1 MAKAKKTSKDVSPA
15 TRTRMQELGS
25 AWVFKRA
32 IQDNQQF
39 KKVEDIK
46 TGNPKDRGKTFNEI
60 KKIWDTVGGVEWDD
74 DIDNEWL
81 ENFYQQQKVLI
92 QKIGRPSFTL
102 FTRDGKS
109 AEAAEFAWQK
119 QPGSPKPFMEWVSE
133 LVKDEFEIGNKDNWN
148 PADIWLIQNEKKWKD
163 EIKRIWKERKNV
175 KELPLEVELG
185 RFNSLFRRLFRS
197 RQIVGISLKKVSGK
211 ADWKE
216 VNVSNKFFKTL
227 KATHM
232 TLTSAKC
239 ELGTVKIK
247 EKTARDA
254 VARGKKNPRTGS
266 TKTPLGKAG
275 AATLTQDT
283 ILEIKD
289 PGVGPDA
296 KETTYKVQIKANN
309 STGFS
314 NLKWEP
320 TITSKTGARLGKAT
334 VELVL
339 DLMKAYG
346 MMKQYEPDNK
356 KFPNDQTS
364 FRDVQD
370 EYRDIIDELMN
381 DRFVDLGVKDTTTAL
396 INISE
401 TFDIYRGQPWVAS
414 SKLQQLRFLY
424 ALMTL
429 KNGKKDDF
437 CTSLI
442 FTAEKAGKRY
452 GPYGKI
458 Y

>member
-1 MAKAKKTSKDVSPA
+1 MAKTSKDVSAA

-25 AWVFKRA
+25 AWIFKRA

-39 KKVEDIK
+39 KKWQDIK
-46 TGNPKDRGKTFNEI
+46 TGNPKDNGKTFNEI
-60 KKIWDTVGGVEWDD
+60 KKIWLKAGGVEWDEEVD
-74 DIDNEWL
+74 QKWL
-81 ENFYQQQKVLI
+81 KNFYEQQKVLI

-102 FTRDGKS
+102 FTRDAKS
-109 AEAAEFAWQK
+109 AEAAQFAWQK
-119 QPGSPKPFMEWVSE
+119 ENGETFMEWVSN
-133 LVKDEFEIGNKDNWN
+133 LVKDEFEISNKDNWN
-148 PADIWLIQNEKKWKD
+148 PADIWLIQREDHWKK
-163 EIKRIWKERKNV
+163 EILKIWKNK
-175 KELPLEVELG
+175 KPALLPLEVELG
-185 RFNSLFRRLFRS
+185 RFNSLFRRLFRT
-197 RQIVGISLKKVSGK
+197 RQIVGISLKAVSGK
-211 ADWKE
+211 ASWKE
-216 VNVSNKFFKTL
+216 VNVSNKFFKTI

-232 TLTSAKC
+232 ELTGAKC
-239 ELGTVKIK
+239 LLGTVPIK
-247 EKTARDA
+247 EKSAIDA

-289 PGVGPDA
+289 PGVGP
-296 KETTYKVQIKANN
+296 EVQPTTYKVQIKANN

-339 DLMKAYG
+339 DLMNAYG

-370 EYRDIIDELMN
+370 EYRDIIDELMK
-381 DRFVDLGVKDTTTAL
+381 DRFVDLGVRDTTTAL

-414 SKLQQLRFLY
+414 SKLQQLKFLY

-429 KNGKKDDF
+429 SDKKRDDF

>member
-1 MAKAKKTSKDVSPA
+1 MATRTSEDVSA
-15 TRTRMQELGS
+15 AVRTRMQELGS

-32 IQDNQQF
+32 IQDNATF
-39 KKVEDIK
+39 KNWEDIK
-46 TGNPKDRGKTFNEI
+46 KDKVTITEI
-60 KKIWDTVGGVEWDD
+60 KKIWKKAGGVEWDD
-74 DIDNEWL
+74 EVDKKWL
-81 ENFYQQQKVLI
+81 INFYEQQKVLLN
-92 QKIGRPSFTL
+92 KIGSPKFTL

-109 AEAAEFAWQK
+109 SEASQFRWQK
-119 QPGSPKPFMEWVSE
+119 HSPKPFMEWVSD
-133 LVKDEFEIGNKDNWN
+133 LVKTEFNIGNKDNWN
-148 PADIWLIQNEKKWKD
+148 PADIWLIQNEKHWKK
-163 EIKRIWKERKNV
+163 EIEKIWGKRKNV
-175 KELPLEVELG
+175 GELPVEVELA
-185 RFNSLFRRLFRS
+185 RFNSLFRRLFRT

-211 ADWKE
+211 AEWKE
-216 VNVSNKFFKTL
+216 VNVSNKYFKTL
-227 KATHM
+227 KATKM
-232 TLTSAKC
+232 ELTSAKC
-239 ELGTVKIK
+239 LLGTVQIK

-275 AATLTQDT
+275 AATLSQDT

-289 PGVGPDA
+289 PGVGPEA
-296 KETTYKVQIKANN
+296 KPTTYKVQIKANN

-339 DLMKAYG
+339 DLMKAYK

-370 EYRDIIDELMN
+370 EYRDIIEELMD
-381 DRFVDLGVKDTTTAL
+381 DRFVDFGVKDATTAL
-396 INISE
+396 INIAE
-401 TFDIYRGQPWVAS
+401 TFDIYKGQPWVAS
-414 SKLQQLRFLY
+414 SKLQQLNFLY

-429 KNGKKDDF
+429 KKDKINDF

>member
-1 MAKAKKTSKDVSPA
+1 MATRTSKDVSPA

-39 KKVEDIK
+39 KKWQDIK
-46 TGNPKDRGKTFNEI
+46 TGNPRDNGKTFNEI
-60 KKIWDTVGGVEWDD
+60 KKIWKKAGGVEWDD
-74 DIDNEWL
+74 EVDKEWL
-81 ENFYQQQKVLI
+81 ENFYEQQKELI
-92 QKIGRPSFTL
+92 RKIGRPSFTL
-102 FTRDGKS
+102 FTRDAKS

-119 QPGSPKPFMEWVSE
+119 ENGETFMEWVSD
-133 LVKDEFEIGNKDNWN
+133 LVKDEFNIGNKDNWN
-148 PADIWLIQNEKKWKD
+148 PADIWLIQNEKHWKN
-163 EIKRIWKERKNV
+163 EIVRIWGKRKTV
-175 KELPLEVELG
+175 SELPIEAELA

-197 RQIVGISLKKVSGK
+197 RQIVGISLKKVSGG
-211 ADWKE
+211 AEWKE
-216 VNVSNKFFKTL
+216 VNVSNKFFKKL
-227 KATHM
+227 EATHM
-232 TLTSAKC
+232 QLTSAKC
-239 ELGTVKIK
+239 LLGTVPIK

-254 VARGKKNPRTGS
+254 VARGKENPRTGS
-266 TKTPLGKAG
+266 TKNPLGKAG

-289 PGVGPDA
+289 PGVGPDG

-339 DLMKAYG
+339 DLMKAYD
-346 MMKQYEPDNK
+346 MMGQYEPDNK

-370 EYRDIIDELMN
+370 EYRDIIDELM
-381 DRFVDLGVKDTTTAL
+381 DDKFVDLGVKDTTTAL
-396 INISE
+396 INIAE

-429 KNGKKDDF
+429 KNGKRDDF

>member
-1 MAKAKKTSKDVSPA
+1 MAKKKTSKDVSPA

-32 IQDNQQF
+32 IQDNAKF
-39 KKVEDIK
+39 KKWEDIE
-46 TGNPKDRGKTFNEI
+46 KDKVTITEI
-60 KKIWDTVGGVEWDD
+60 KKIWKKAGGVDWDND
-74 DIDNEWL
+74 VDKEWL
-81 ENFYQQQKVLI
+81 ENFYEQQKVLI
-92 QKIGRPSFTL
+92 QKIGQPKFTL
-102 FTRDGKS
+102 FTRDGKNS
-109 AEAAEFAWQK
+109 EAKEFPWQK
-119 QPGSPKPFMEWVSE
+119 GEGPKPFMEWVSD
-133 LVKDEFEIGNKDNWN
+133 LVREEFEIGNKDNWN
-148 PADIWLIQNEKKWKD
+148 PADIWLIQNEKHWKK
-163 EIKRIWKERKNV
+163 EIVKIWGKRKNV
-175 KELPLEVELG
+175 GELPVEVELA
-185 RFNSLFRRLFRS
+185 RFNSLFRRLFRT

-216 VNVSNKFFKTL
+216 VNVSNKYFKTL
-227 KATHM
+227 KATKM

-239 ELGTVKIK
+239 LLGTVQIK

-275 AATLTQDT
+275 AATLSQDT

-289 PGVGPDA
+289 PGVGPEA
-296 KETTYKVQIKANN
+296 KPTTYKVQIKANN

-370 EYRDIIDELMN
+370 EYRDIIDELIN

-401 TFDIYRGQPWVAS
+401 TFDIYKGQPWVAS

-429 KNGKKDDF
+429 SVNKRNDF

>member
-1 MAKAKKTSKDVSPA
+1 MAVPAGDGRVSNA
-15 TRTRMQELGS
+15 TMTRMQELGS

-32 IQDNQQF
+32 IQDNQRFYSVQ
-39 KKVEDIK
+39 DIK
-46 TGNPKDRGKTFNEI
+46 TGNPNDGGETFNEI
-60 KKIWDTVGGVEWDD
+60 KRIWKEVGNVNWVDAV
-74 DIDNEWL
+74 DNEWL
-81 ENFYQQQKVLI
+81 ENFYKQSEVLLPEVGNA
-92 QKIGRPSFTL
+92 KFTL
-102 FTRDGKS
+102 FTRDSKSSDDGK
-109 AEAAEFAWQK
+109 FTWQK
-119 QPGSPKPFMEWVSE
+119 EDGETFMEWVSN
-133 LVKDEFEIGNKDNWN
+133 LVKDEFEISNKDNWN
-148 PADIWLIQNEKKWKD
+148 PADIWLIQREDHWKK
-163 EIKRIWKERKNV
+163 EILKIWKNK
-175 KELPLEVELG
+175 KPALLPLEVELG
-185 RFNSLFRRLFRS
+185 RFNSLFRRLFRT
-197 RQIVGISLKKVSGK
+197 RQIVGISLKAVSGK
-211 ADWKE
+211 ASWKE
-216 VNVSNKFFKTL
+216 VNVSNKFFKTI

-232 TLTSAKC
+232 ELTGAKC
-239 ELGTVKIK
+239 LLGTVPIK
-247 EKTARDA
+247 EKSAIDA

-289 PGVGPDA
+289 PGVGPDG

-424 ALMTL
+424 ALMNPSVN
-429 KNGKKDDF
+429 KRNDF

>member
-1 MAKAKKTSKDVSPA
+1 MATKKTSQNVSAA

-32 IQDNQQF
+32 IQDNQEF
-39 KKVEDIK
+39 KRWEDIK
-46 TGNPKDRGKTFNEI
+46 TGNPKDGGKTFNEI
-60 KKIWDTVGGVEWDD
+60 KKIWDKVGGVEWDD
-74 DIDNEWL
+74 EVDRKWL
-81 ENFYQQQKVLI
+81 ESFYEQQKELI
-92 QKIGRPSFTL
+92 RKIGQPKFTL
-102 FTRDGKS
+102 FTRDAKS
-109 AEAAEFAWQK
+109 AEAAQFAWQK
-119 QPGSPKPFMEWVSE
+119 ENGETFMEWVSN

-148 PADIWLIQNEKKWKD
+148 PADIWLIQREDHWKK
-163 EIKRIWKERKNV
+163 EILRIWKDK
-175 KELPLEVELG
+175 KDAYLPLEVELG
-185 RFNSLFRRLFRS
+185 RFNSLFRRLFRT

-211 ADWKE
+211 ADFKE
-216 VNVSNKFFKTL
+216 VNVTNKPFKTI
-227 KATHM
+227 KGTHI

-239 ELGTVKIK
+239 LLGTVKIK
-247 EKTARDA
+247 EKTVRDA

-266 TKTPLGKAG
+266 TKNPLGKVG

-283 ILEIKD
+283 VLEIKD
-289 PGVGPDA
+289 PGVGPEV
-296 KETTYKVQIKANN
+296 KPTTYKVQIKANN

-339 DLMKAYG
+339 DLMHAYG
-346 MMKQYEPDNK
+346 MMAQYEPDNK

-364 FRDVQD
+364 FRDDQD
-370 EYRDIIDELMN
+370 EYRDIIDELMK

-396 INISE
+396 INIAE

-414 SKLQQLRFLY
+414 SKLQQLKFLY
-424 ALMTL
+424 ALMNLTE
-429 KNGKKDDF
+429 KKRNDF

>member
-1 MAKAKKTSKDVSPA
+1 MAKKKTSKDVSPA

-32 IQDNQQF
+32 IQDNAKF
-39 KKVEDIK
+39 NKVEDIK
-46 TGNPKDRGKTFNEI
+46 KDKVTITEI
-60 KKIWDTVGGVEWDD
+60 KKIWKKAGNVDWDD
-74 DIDNEWL
+74 DVDQEWL
-81 ENFYQQQKVLI
+81 ENFYEQQKVLI
-92 QKIGRPSFTL
+92 KKIGQPKFTL

-109 AEAAEFAWQK
+109 SEAAQFRWQK
-119 QPGSPKPFMEWVSE
+119 HSPKPFMEWVSD
-133 LVKDEFEIGNKDNWN
+133 LVKEEFNIGNKDNWN
-148 PADIWLIQNEKKWKD
+148 PADIWLIQNEKHWKK
-163 EIKRIWKERKNV
+163 EIVKIWGKRKTV
-175 KELPLEVELG
+175 SELPVEAELA

-197 RQIVGISLKKVSGK
+197 RQIVGISLKKVSGG

-227 KATHM
+227 EATHM

-239 ELGTVKIK
+239 LLGTVKIK
-247 EKTARDA
+247 DKTARDA
-254 VARGKKNPRTGS
+254 VARGKENPRTGS
-266 TKTPLGKAG
+266 TKNPLGKAG

-289 PGVGPDA
+289 PGVGPDG

-346 MMKQYEPDNK
+346 MMDQYEPDNK
-356 KFPNDQTS
+356 KFPTDQTS
-364 FRDVQD
+364 FREVQD
-370 EYRDIIDELMN
+370 EYRDIIDELIN
-381 DRFVDLGVKDTTTAL
+381 DRSVDLGVKDATTAL

-452 GPYGKI
+452 GPYVKI

>member
-1 MAKAKKTSKDVSPA
+1 MATKKTSQNVSAA

-32 IQDNQQF
+32 IQDNQEF
-39 KKVEDIK
+39 KRWEDIK
-46 TGNPKDRGKTFNEI
+46 TGNPKDGGKTFNEI
-60 KKIWDTVGGVEWDD
+60 KKIWDKVGGVERDD
-74 DIDNEWL
+74 EVDRKWL
-81 ENFYQQQKVLI
+81 ESFYEQQKELI
-92 QKIGRPSFTL
+92 RKIGQPKFTL
-102 FTRDGKS
+102 FTRDAKS
-109 AEAAEFAWQK
+109 AEAAQFAWQK
-119 QPGSPKPFMEWVSE
+119 ENGETFMEWVSN

-148 PADIWLIQNEKKWKD
+148 PADIWLIQREDYWKK
-163 EIKRIWKERKNV
+163 EILKIWKNK
-175 KELPLEVELG
+175 KAAYLPLEVELG
-185 RFNSLFRRLFRS
+185 RFNSLFRRLFRT

-211 ADWKE
+211 ADFKE
-216 VNVSNKFFKTL
+216 VNVTNKPFKTI
-227 KATHM
+227 KGTHI

-239 ELGTVKIK
+239 LLGTVKIK
-247 EKTARDA
+247 EKTVRDA

-266 TKTPLGKAG
+266 TKNPLGKVG

-283 ILEIKD
+283 VLEIKD
-289 PGVGPDA
+289 PGVGPEV
-296 KETTYKVQIKANN
+296 KPTTYKVQIKANN

-339 DLMKAYG
+339 DLMWAYG
-346 MMKQYEPDNK
+346 MMAQYEPDNK

-364 FRDVQD
+364 FRDDQD
-370 EYRDIIDELMN
+370 EYRDIIDELMK

-396 INISE
+396 INIAE

-414 SKLQQLRFLY
+414 SKLQQLKFLY
-424 ALMTL
+424 ALMNLTE
-429 KNGKKDDF
+429 KKRNDF